1 MTRDRNYA
9 KFLSFLAD
17 SLLCEIIRSL
27 IEDLNVRNKGKCTLF
42 ISFLRKFLHII
53 LYYFILLIL
62 HAF

>member
-17 SLLCEIIRSL
+17 SPLCEIIRSL

-53 LYYFILLIL
+53 L
-62 HAF
+62 